1 MRIDVY
7 TKVVLTVIA
16 VALLAIAVHP
26 AVVQAQDSS
35 AARHKPPFD
44 DKIVMQADGIGIVA
58 FDLTTGDI
66 WSYYDMTSQPKHYKL
81 TQLGSTLT
89 LLK

>member
-1 MRIDVY
+1 
-7 TKVVLTVIA
+7 
-16 VALLAIAVHP
+16 
-26 AVVQAQDSS
+26 
-35 AARHKPPFD
+35 
-44 DKIVMQADGIGIVA
+44 MQADGIGIVA